1 MSSIIQTA
9 RHMLHHRLPNRR
21 PHSAVVQWM
30 YYLENA
36 IENESPALLQHKV
49 RCVRRELHEEAA
61 LTHDPHM
68 LAALELELELV
79 DALLAIPDDPIY
91 AEYAIKSLEN
101 KLKVG

>member
-9 RHMLHHRLPNRR
+9 RHLLHHQLPNRR
-21 PHSAVVQWM
+21 PHSAVVKWM
-30 YYLENA
+30 YYLENTA
-36 IENESPALLQHKV
+36 GVESPALLQDQV

-61 LTHDPHM
+61 LTQDPYM

-91 AEYAIKSLEN
+91 AEYAIKSLQN